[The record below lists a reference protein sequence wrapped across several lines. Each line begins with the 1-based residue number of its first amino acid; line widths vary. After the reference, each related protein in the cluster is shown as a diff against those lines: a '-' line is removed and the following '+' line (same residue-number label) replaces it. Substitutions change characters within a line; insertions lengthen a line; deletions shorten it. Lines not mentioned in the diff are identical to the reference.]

1 MTANSFSQW
10 FVYTDASYEP
20 SSMTGGLGGVLVNA
34 SSEVTAWFGI
44 ALDCKTCEQLGPSDK
59 GTIIYELELLAA
71 VVSLIL
77 GNGDNDDEPSVHFGD
92 HDGVRFSVI
101 KATSTG
107 VDGELLME
115 YHLKLETLAGSRTWF
130 ARFQQNQTSA
140 TFHHVV
146 SFTVCWL
153 TIPMF
158 QQIPEHACQR
168 CWNF

>member
-10 FVYTDASYEP
+10 FVYTDANNEP
-20 SSMTGGLGGVLVNA
+20 SSMTGGLGVVLANA

-59 GTIIYELELLAA
+59 STIIYELELLAA
-71 VVSLIL
+71 VVSLSL
-77 GNGDNDDEPSVHFGD
+77 WNGDNGDEVSVHFGD
-92 HDGVRFSVI
+92 NDGVRFSVI

-107 VDGELLME
+107 VDGELLM

-130 ARFQQNQTSA
+130 ARFQQKQTSA

-146 SFTVCWL
+146 FFTVCWL

-158 QQIPEHACQR
+158 QQIPEYACQQ
-168 CWNF
+168 CWSF